1 MAIEYDKHGDPI
13 YRPSVSQ
20 VIAERLLDY
29 VAKVNADP
37 EATFHPEDF
46 QIIIEDALTVPYYDQ
61 RSVEQVI
68 ATRKYLGIL
77 SDGPDKQEEIEKL
90 RKIMGGRLFAQTK
103 KDFEIRMLMEKMAEN
118 LKKQQAPAQTKKP
131 RRKRNDL
138 PKGND

>member
-1 MAIEYDKHGDPI
+1 MAVEYDKHGDPI
-13 YRPSVSQ
+13 YRPSVFEA
-20 VIAERLLDY
+20 IAERILDY
-29 VAKVNADP
+29 VTKVNADP
-37 EATFHPEDF
+37 DAVLHHEDF

-103 KDFEIRMLMEKMAEN
+103 RDFEIRMLMIKMAEN

-131 RRKRNDL
+131 RRKRDEI
-138 PKGND
+138 